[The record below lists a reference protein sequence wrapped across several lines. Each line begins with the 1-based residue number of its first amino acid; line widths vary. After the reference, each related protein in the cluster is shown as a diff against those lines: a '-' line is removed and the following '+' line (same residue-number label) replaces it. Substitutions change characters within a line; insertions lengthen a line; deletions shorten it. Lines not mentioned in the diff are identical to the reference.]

1 MVITYNDYCTPTA
14 TTDDA
19 SGVTN
24 VSFNTISN
32 SSTGTPAYTDFLST
46 STTVVTGTG
55 YALSARV
62 NTAGNYTVN
71 TKAWIDWNKNLVFDA
86 NEEYD
91 LGSATNVTDGS
102 TSLSPVSITV
112 PATAVV
118 GTTRM
123 RVRTTWNTQPT
134 ACGNQNYSETEDY
147 TVVVEAPTA
156 CSGTPNTG
164 VAASSDASPCAGVN
178 FTLSA
183 SGLSA
188 GTGISYQ
195 WQQSTNGGSSWTNI
209 AAATNASATVSLT
222 QTTSYRIRTTC
233 SNGGQQAFSTPVVV
247 TENTTPSCVGEDC
260 ATAANIPVAASLA
273 ACSYTSIP
281 SGSTQDGPNGNCS
294 GGSGNTPDD
303 DRWVKFVAPSGGNKL
318 VITTTAGTHNDWVM
332 ELWDGCDGS
341 KLACNDDANGY
352 MPQIELCQFQY
363 TAGQTYYVRLWTWQ
377 TGGSGLTCNLCIYQ
391 AAACPAPPANDMCTD
406 AAPLAFQSSGN
417 CPANQTAG
425 TTVSATSGPNLTPT
439 CDPFGVIDDVW
450 YTTTTDATTAQMQ
463 LRITSTSGT
472 HEAAVYSAI
481 NCGTTATEVSCFTPI
496 NGNSTAI
503 SVSPNTTY
511 HIRVWSNPG
520 TEGAFNIC
528 ASSLCTTP
536 PSATIS
542 YDGSPYCSNAGTA
555 SVTRTGTTGGTYTA
569 SPAGLTINS
578 STGAV
583 TLGTS
588 TPGTYTVTY
597 TVAASGACA
606 QYETTAGITINGT
619 TTWFADAD
627 GDGFGDPAVTQ
638 QACAQPSGYVSDNTD
653 GCPNDASKAAPGNCG
668 CGNPEPGA
676 ACDDLD
682 PATENDVIN
691 ASCICAGTPIM
702 LYSIGSGNF
711 ADGNIWSF
719 TPGGPPAGVY
729 PVGHDMLVTTGDSIA
744 VSGQQL
750 VGDLI
755 LENGSTLAF
764 PVSEVLLS
772 VTGNTVVLDG
782 AITGGGVLSLEGQSA
797 TTLTRT
803 TGVLDIT
810 NLTIAAPGGVT
821 ATGSF
826 DIRGTLRLAAGNFNA
841 TNASVSLRSTAAGTA
856 RLGMVESGATYTGNL
871 KVERYIPGG
880 ASNWRLLGA
889 PVSGV
894 TVNDWKDDFFMAG
907 FPGSHYPNFYSGGQL
922 WPSVRK
928 YDETVQSSDLNA
940 GLVGVAS
947 VSEAF
952 EIGRGYANWS
962 GDSQGGTQP
971 FVVDVTGPP
980 VIAASPV
987 QLPMTWTN
995 SGNPAADGWN
1005 LVSNPL
1011 PSPIAFSSVSRGADV
1026 ENGYYAYDPATGNT
1040 ASWNA
1045 QLSVGTNGATGTIQS
1060 AQAFWL
1066 KANGPSVT
1074 TSVGEDAKVLSPT
1087 GGFFGGMEAEQ
1098 PAMVRLRF
1106 RGANPAYA
1114 DETVVVFE
1122 GGVPALDDSDM
1133 EKLDFGHSSAPRIG
1147 TRADNTLLAI
1157 NAAGQLDEGV
1167 VIPVLVRATANGNH
1181 TVTLTQ
1187 VETLA
1192 GMSCVVLEDVVTGT
1206 RTIVQE
1212 GSAYSFTMNAT
1223 AGAMVHRFNLH
1234 VSAAIDRQLQA
1245 ATCHGEANGSVQVTL
1260 PGGSDELVSWSTAAG
1275 ASLGQQALSAG
1286 TTTISGLAAG
1296 NYSITVATQGEC
1308 GSITGDVTITQ
1319 PMALEAEASVTDVSC
1334 SNSADGRVAL
1344 AVLGGTAPFSMAWSN
1359 GAATDTLVA
1368 AAGSYGVTITDAN
1381 GCSLEQEHVIGAP
1394 APIEAVP
1401 TVVDETCAGMADGSV
1416 TLVLTGGVG
1425 ALSTQWSDGSTGE
1438 VLTAAPGTYSVTVT
1452 DANGCQLSELF
1463 TIAGPQ
1469 PILTQ
1474 EMVQAA
1480 SCHGAQNGS
1489 VAVSATGGTGTLN
1502 FAWSTGSQEPLITG
1516 GAGTYSLT
1524 ITDAQGCTVEG
1535 TYVITEPDALVGIAA
1550 VQDASCAAA
1559 GNGQASLS
1567 VNGGV
1572 APYHVMWSNGTSGL
1586 VLVSAPGQFTATV
1599 TDANG
1604 CASNAVANIGA
1615 AADPVGGISAHE
1627 PIVQAGEP
1635 IQFMSTA
1642 AQDLEHL
1649 WDLGDGTFSTA
1660 LSPVHVYT
1668 EPGTYTIV
1676 QTVGTAPCV
1685 TTTTTTLNVEVST
1698 GLEEATAVN
1707 GIAAWVERDNFAVRV
1722 ERSTGA
1728 VRIRLHDAGG
1738 KLARSIDLPRA
1749 SSETMTIPT
1758 ADLAP
1763 GIWFLSVETGD
1774 LNEQFKL
1781 NLVR

>member
-1 MVITYNDYCTPTA
+1 M
-14 TTDDA
+14 
-19 SGVTN
+19 
-24 VSFNTISN
+24 SFNTISS
-32 SSTGTPAYTDFLST
+32 SSTGTAAYTDFLSI
-46 STTVVTGTG
+46 STTVLTGSS

-86 NEEYD
+86 NEEYN
-91 LGSATNVTDGS
+91 LGSATNVTDGA

-123 RVRTTWNTQPT
+123 RVRATYNTAPT
-134 ACGNQNYSETEDY
+134 ACGNQNWSETEDY
-147 TVVVEAPTA
+147 SVVVQAPTA
-156 CSGTPNTG
+156 CSGTPNAG
-164 VAASSDASPCAGVN
+164 IASSSAASPCAGIN
-178 FTLSA
+178 FNLSA
-183 SGLSA
+183 SGLSV

-195 WQQSTNGGSSWTNI
+195 WQRSTNGGTTWDNI
-209 AAATNASATVSLT
+209 AAATNATATVSIT
-222 QTTSYRIRTTC
+222 QTTSFRIRTTC

-247 TENTTPSCVGEDC
+247 NENTTPSCVGEDC
-260 ATAANIPVAASLA
+260 NSAATIPVAASLA
-273 ACSYTSIP
+273 ACSYTSVP
-281 SGSTQDGPNGNCS
+281 SGSAQNGPVGNCS
-294 GGSGNTPDD
+294 NSTGNTPDD

-318 VITTTAGTHNDWVM
+318 VITTTAGSNNDWIM
-332 ELWDGCDGS
+332 ELWDGCSGS
-341 KLACNDDANGY
+341 KLACNDDANAY

-363 TAGQTYYVRLWTWQ
+363 TAGQTYYVRLWTYAA
-377 TGGSGLTCNLCIYQ
+377 GGAGSTCNLCIYQ
-391 AAACPAPPANDMCTD
+391 AAACPAPPANDMCVD
-406 AAPLAFQSSGN
+406 AAALAFQTSGN

-425 TTVSATSGPNLTPT
+425 TTVSATSGPNQTPT
-439 CDPFGVIDDVW
+439 CDLFGVINDVW

-481 NCGTTATEVSCFTPI
+481 TCGTTATEAACYTPI
-496 NGNSTAI
+496 NGNKGPI
-503 SVSPNTTY
+503 NVSPNTTY

-520 TEGAFNIC
+520 AAGAFNIC

-536 PSATIS
+536 PNATIS
-542 YDGSPYCSNAGTA
+542 YAGSPFCSTGSTA
-555 SVTRTGTTGGTYTA
+555 SVTRTGTSGGTFSST
-569 SPAGLTINS
+569 AGLSINS
-578 STGAV
+578 STGLV

-606 QYETTAGITINGT
+606 QFQTTASITINT
-619 TTWFADAD
+619 ATTWYADTD
-627 GDGFGDPAVTQ
+627 SDGFGDPAVTQ
-638 QACAQPSGYVSDNTD
+638 QACTQPNGYVSNNTD
-653 GCPNDASKAAPGNCG
+653 GCPNDGSKAAPGNCG

-676 ACDDLD
+676 ACNDFD
-682 PATENDVIN
+682 PATENDVVN
-691 ASCICAGTPIM
+691 ASCVCAGSPIM
-702 LYSIGSGNF
+702 LYSIGTGNF
-711 ADGNIWSF
+711 ADGNNWSF

-729 PVGHDMLVTTGDSIA
+729 PVGHDVVVASGNSIS

-750 VGDLI
+750 ISDL
-755 LENGSTLAF
+755 TLQSGATLSF

-772 VTGNTVVLDG
+772 VTGSTVVLDG
-782 AITGGGVLSLEGQSA
+782 EVTGGGVLSLEGQSA

-803 TGVLDIT
+803 SGILDIT

-821 ATGSF
+821 ASGSF

-841 TNASVSLRSTAAGTA
+841 TNANVSLRSTAAGTA

-871 KVERYIPGG
+871 KVERHIPGG

-889 PVSGV
+889 PVSGG

-928 YDETVQSSDLNA
+928 YDETVPSSDLNA
-940 GLVGVAS
+940 GLVGVAG
-947 VSEAF
+947 VSEALQV
-952 EIGRGYANWS
+952 GRGYANWS

-980 VIAASPV
+980 VIAASPI

-995 SGNPAADGWN
+995 SNNPAADGWN

-1011 PSPIAFSSVSRGADV
+1011 PSPIAFSSISRGADV

-1045 QLSVGTNGATGTIQS
+1045 QLNVGTNGATSTIQS

-1074 TSVGEDAKVLSPT
+1074 TTVGENAKVLSPT

-1106 RGANPAYA
+1106 RGANPAFA

-1122 GGVPALDDSDM
+1122 GGVPALDDNDM

-1147 TRADNTLLAI
+1147 TRAGSTLLAI
-1157 NAAGQLDEGV
+1157 NAAGQLAEGV
-1167 VIPVLVRATANGNH
+1167 VIPVLVRATTNGNH

-1212 GSAYSFTMNAT
+1212 GSAYSFTMNST

-1245 ATCHGEANGSVQVTL
+1245 ATCHGEANGSVQVSL
-1260 PGGSDELVSWSTAAG
+1260 PGGADELVTWATAAG
-1275 ASLGQQALSAG
+1275 APLGQQALSAG

-1296 NYSITVATQGEC
+1296 SYSITVATQGEC

-1319 PMALEAEASVTDVSC
+1319 PMALEAEASVTAVSC

-1344 AVLGGTAPFSMAWSN
+1344 QVLGGTAPFSMAWSN

-1368 AAGSYGVTITDAN
+1368 AAGSYDVTITDAN
-1381 GCSLEQEHVIGAP
+1381 GCALEQTHVIDAP
-1394 APIEAVP
+1394 AAIEAVA
-1401 TVVDETCAGMADGSV
+1401 TVVDETCAGMANGTV
-1416 TLVLTGGVG
+1416 TLALTGGVG
-1425 ALSTQWSDGSTGE
+1425 ALSTEWSDGSVGE

-1452 DANGCQLSELF
+1452 DAIGCQLSELF
-1463 TIAGPQ
+1463 TITGPQ

-1489 VAVSATGGTGTLN
+1489 VAVSATGGTGVLA
-1502 FAWSTGSQEPLITG
+1502 FAWSTGSQEPLITA
-1516 GAGTYSLT
+1516 GAGTYALT

-1535 TYVITEPDALVGIAA
+1535 TYVITEPDALVGTVAL
-1550 VQDASCAAA
+1550 QDASCAAA

-1572 APYHVMWSNGTSGL
+1572 APYHVMWSNGTLGQLL
-1586 VLVSAPGQFTATV
+1586 VAAPGQFTATI

-1604 CASNAVANIGA
+1604 CASTTVATIAA
-1615 AADPVGGISAHE
+1615 AADPIGGISAHA

-1642 AQDLEHL
+1642 AQDLAHL

-1660 LSPVHVYT
+1660 LSPVHVYM

-1676 QTVGTAPCV
+1676 QTVGTAPCM

-1707 GIAAWVERDNFAVRV
+1707 GIAAWMERDNFAVRI

-1728 VRIRLHDAGG
+1728 VHIRLHDAAG

-1749 SSETMTIPT
+1749 SSETMMIPT

-1774 LNEQFKL
+1774 INEQFKL